1 MTAIITMETVTEM
14 SVVSGEKVFV
24 TVMVGKKLPY
34 HMMTM
39 DKYVNNDLFFHEF
52 S

>member
-1 MTAIITMETVTEM
+1 METVTEM

-34 HMMTM
+34 HMIM
-39 DKYVNNDLFFHEF
+39 DQYVNNDLFFHEF